1 MENAKIEITIKVPV
15 PLNSKAWVLSRQH
28 YYADFT
34 PLEVL
39 VGAYLVENGVTT
51 ARCVAG
57 LNRIR
62 YIPVADVYAS
72 EAEALAHAPE
82 LLKRYGGR
90 KNADRKN

>member
-15 PLNSKAWVLSRQH
+15 PLNSKAWILTRLYH
-28 YYADFT
+28 YADFT
-34 PLEVL
+34 PNEVF
-39 VGAYLVENGVTT
+39 VNAYLVENGVTT

-62 YIPVADVYAS
+62 YIPVDDVYAS

-82 LLKRYGGR
+82 LLKRYGGG

>member
-1 MENAKIEITIKVPV
+1 MENAKIEIILKVPV

-34 PLEVL
+34 PLEVF

-57 LNRIR
+57 LNCIR
-62 YIPVADVYAS
+62 YIPVTTFTQRK
-72 EAEALAHAPE
+72 P
-82 LLKRYGGR
+82 KRSRTRPNY
-90 KNADRKN
+90 